1 MPVLSEILMPN
12 ARAAEAAL
20 AAVGAVWDR
29 RLDLDAEVD
38 GTRIARRFGVLQ
50 NPLRLREVSAPK
62 LLDAYRELL
71 EAPANAALRD
81 RAAALEY
88 CPTNKSTLAQL
99 ADGLLGKRV
108 HLPFT
113 LRPMMLDLASRI
125 ANYERAFPF
134 DAFYARSVQI
144 VPAPKGEGA
153 PKAGAT
159 INAGRLFSVPVAGNT
174 SVTRMEPLDD
184 QELDLS
190 VGLLLEVDAFGG

>member
-20 AAVGAVWDR
+20 GAVGATWDR

-38 GTRIARRFGVLQ
+38 GTKIARRFGVLQ
-50 NPLRLREVSAPK
+50 NPLALRDVTAPK

-71 EAPANAALRD
+71 LAPVNAALR
-81 RAAALEY
+81 AKAEALPY
-88 CPTNKSTLAQL
+88 CPTNKATLAQL
-99 ADGLLGKRV
+99 ADGLLGKKV

-125 ANYERAFPF
+125 ANYDRPFPF

-144 VPAPKGEGA
+144 VPGPKGDGA

-159 INAGRLFSVPVAGNT
+159 INAGRLFSVPVSGNS

-190 VGLLLEVDAFGG
+190 VGILLEVDAFGG